1 MWTDVFKA
9 SKFAIFKNKIDKS
22 SLEKKRFMLKSL
34 VTSMF

>member
-22 SLEKKRFMLKSL
+22 SLEKKDSC
-34 VTSMF
+34 